1 MNKSILNGIGLFSL
15 IIVSINFASCSKSS
29 PGTPPVTD
37 VCAGKTIFI
46 TPTATATA
54 TCGTDGKIDVAA
66 TGSTGFVYK
75 LGSTGT
81 YGSSASF
88 KDLAAGDYTV
98 FVKDGAG
105 CEKTATVTVPS
116 TGAAGAKFSAV
127 KTLMTAKCQSCH
139 NNSVANGGMNWTVD
153 CNIVKYSAR
162 INARAVVDG
171 TMPPTGPL
179 TQSEKDIIT
188 AWINAGAAYGN

>member
-1 MNKSILNGIGLFSL
+1 MIKSISNGIGLCTL
-15 IIVSINFASCSKSS
+15 IFISINLASCSKSS

-37 VCAGKTIFI
+37 VCAGKTIVV

-54 TCGTDGKIDVAA
+54 TCGADGKIDVAA

-88 KDLAAGDYTV
+88 TDLAGGDYTV
-98 FVKDGAG
+98 FVKDAAG

-116 TGAAGAKFSAV
+116 TGAAGAKFAAV
-127 KTLMTAKCQSCH
+127 KTLIGGKCQSCH
-139 NNSVANGGMNWTVD
+139 NNTVANGGMNWAVD
-153 CNIVKYSAR
+153 CNIVKFSAR

-179 TQSEKDIIT
+179 TQTEKDVIT
-188 AWINAGAAYGN
+188 TWINAGAGYGN